1 VEGIEAMRA
10 LKLATLFTILM
21 FIANCFV
28 FNSIRI
34 RGYGKTIELFHP
46 AFGATDSLV
55 LGLFV
60 AASMVSIPL
69 MGIIGIIGI
78 ASSKRLGRNALIMG
92 ILCCVLTIG
101 SWEMW
106 KKYGGMPAPGKE
118 GPQPV
123 YHQAQ

>member
-1 VEGIEAMRA
+1 MRA
-10 LKLATLFTILM
+10 LKVATLLTILM
-21 FIANCFV
+21 FMANCYV

-46 AFGATDSLV
+46 AFGSADSLV
-55 LGLFV
+55 LGLFA

-69 MGIIGIIGI
+69 MGIIGVIGI

-92 ILCCVLTIG
+92 IVCCILTVG

-106 KKYGGMPAPGKE
+106 KKYGGMPKPGNE
-118 GPQPV
+118 GPKPV
-123 YHQAQ
+123 TQQAH

>member
-1 VEGIEAMRA
+1 MRA
-10 LKLATLFTILM
+10 LKVATLFTVLM
-21 FIANCFV
+21 FAANCYV

-34 RGYGKTIELFHP
+34 RGYSKTIDLFHP
-46 AFGATDSLV
+46 TFGSADSLV
-55 LGLFV
+55 LGLFS

-69 MGIIGIIGI
+69 TGLVGVIGI
-78 ASSKRLGRNALIMG
+78 ASSKRLGRNALIMA

-123 YHQAQ
+123 THQAH

>member
-1 VEGIEAMRA
+1 MRA
-10 LKLATLFTILM
+10 LKVATLFTVLM
-21 FIANCFV
+21 FIANCYV
-28 FNSIRI
+28 FNSIRV

-46 AFGATDSLV
+46 AFGTADSLV

-69 MGIIGIIGI
+69 MGIIGVIAI
-78 ASSKRLGRNALIMG
+78 ASSKRLGRNALLMG
-92 ILCCVLTIG
+92 ILCCVLTAG
-101 SWEMW
+101 SWELW

-123 YHQAQ
+123 TQQAH

>member
-1 VEGIEAMRA
+1 MRA
-10 LKLATLFTILM
+10 LKMATLFTILM

-46 AFGATDSLV
+46 TFGSADSLV
-55 LGLFV
+55 LALFS

-69 MGIIGIIGI
+69 MGITGLIGI

-92 ILCCVLTIG
+92 ILCSILTVG

-106 KKYGGMPAPGKE
+106 KRYGGMPARGSDKAE
-118 GPQPV
+118 PV
-123 YHQAQ
+123 TQQAH